1 MQPRRISLAPA
12 GIIARNRPTT
22 APDAIMLI
30 PHETLRANAVRI
42 FQAAGSSAEEAEI
55 VADHLVEANLR
66 GHDSH
71 GVGMISIYMKN
82 IANGTLVANRRGRII
97 KEEGA
102 ILHYDGERG
111 YGQVTARLLTE
122 LGIERAR
129 RTGLAAVALR
139 NAHHI
144 GRIGSYGEQCAAAGL
159 VSLHF
164 VNVIGHEP
172 NVAPHRGADAR
183 LGTNPVCIALPA
195 AEEGRPM
202 ILDMATSKV
211 AVGKV
216 RVAYNEGRALAE
228 GLLLDGAGR
237 PTTDPGALFA
247 EPGGAVLP
255 MGDHKGYALAFACE
269 LLAGALTGGGTL
281 TAENQGHD
289 TITNNMLAF
298 ILDPGRLVDPSW
310 LRREIQTITGCV
322 TASPPRDP
330 EAPVLIPGDPERRM
344 RAWRMAEGIPIDEV
358 TWGQLVAAAAGHGVK
373 L

>member
-1 MQPRRISLAPA
+1 
-12 GIIARNRPTT
+12 
-22 APDAIMLI
+22 MLV
-30 PHETLRANAVRI
+30 PYKTLRANAVRI
-42 FQAAGSSAEEAEI
+42 FQAAGSSAEEAET

-82 IANGTLVANRRGRII
+82 LAGGTLVANRRGRILR
-97 KEEGA
+97 EDGA

-164 VNVIGHEP
+164 VNVIGHKP
-172 NVAPHRGADAR
+172 YVAPHRGADAR

-216 RVAYNEGRALAE
+216 RVANNEGRALTE
-228 GLLLDGAGR
+228 DLLLDGAGQA
-237 PTTDPGALFA
+237 TTDPAALFA
-247 EPGGAVLP
+247 EPSGAVLP

-269 LLAGALTGGGTL
+269 LLAGAVTGGGTL
-281 TAENQGHD
+281 TAENQGQD

-310 LRREIQTITGCV
+310 LRREVEAITGCV

-330 EAPVLIPGDPERRM
+330 AAPVLIPGDPERQM
-344 RAWRMAEGIPIDEV
+344 RARRMEQGIPIDEV
-358 TWGQLVAAAAGHGVK
+358 TWGQLVEAAAGHGVK

>member
-1 MQPRRISLAPA
+1 
-12 GIIARNRPTT
+12 
-22 APDAIMLI
+22 MLI
-30 PHETLRANAVRI
+30 PYQTLRANAVRI

-82 IANGTLVANRRGRII
+82 LAGGSLIPNRRGRLI
-97 KEEGA
+97 KEDGA

-111 YGQVTARLLTE
+111 YGQVTARALTE

-159 VSLHF
+159 ISLHF
-164 VNVIGHEP
+164 VNVIGHRP
-172 NVAPHRGADAR
+172 HVAPHRGADAR

-195 AEEGRPM
+195 GEPGRPV

-216 RVAYNEGRALAE
+216 RVASNEGRRLA
-228 GLLLDGAGR
+228 GDLLLDGAGR
-237 PTTDPGALFA
+237 PTTDPGALFG

-255 MGDHKGYALAFACE
+255 MGEHKGYALGFICE
-269 LLAGALTGGGTL
+269 LLAGVVTGGGTL
-281 TAENQGHD
+281 TPKNQGQD

-298 ILDPGRLVDPSW
+298 ILDPRRLVDQAW
-310 LRREIQTITGCV
+310 LRQEIEAITGCV

-330 EAPVLIPGDPERRM
+330 AAPVLIPGDPERKM
-344 RAWRMAEGIPIDEV
+344 RARRMEEGITIDDV
-358 TWGQLVAAAAGHGVK
+358 TWGQLAEAAAGHGVK
-373 L
+373 LEVPGC

>member
-1 MQPRRISLAPA
+1 MAGRACRPSMWPATAFPTRSSCAAMASGGKLCWRAIGAGYPSSPTAGDGFSLLRAASWLGMPRHR
-12 GIIARNRPTT
+12 GRP
-22 APDAIMLI
+22 IMLI
-30 PHETLRANAVRI
+30 PYRTLRANAVRI
-42 FQAAGSSAEEAEI
+42 FEAAGSSPEEAEI

-82 IANGTLVANRRGRII
+82 LAAGSLIPNRRGRLI
-97 KEEGA
+97 KEDGA

-111 YGQVTARLLTE
+111 YGQVTARALTE
-122 LGIERAR
+122 LGIERAL

-159 VSLHF
+159 ISLHF

-216 RVAYNEGRALAE
+216 RVAQNEGRVLAE

-247 EPGGAVLP
+247 DP
-255 MGDHKGYALAFACE
+255 
-269 LLAGALTGGGTL
+269 GALSYPW
-281 TAENQGHD
+281 A
-289 TITNNMLAF
+289 IT
-298 ILDPGRLVDPSW
+298 
-310 LRREIQTITGCV
+310 
-322 TASPPRDP
+322 
-330 EAPVLIPGDPERRM
+330 
-344 RAWRMAEGIPIDEV
+344 
-358 TWGQLVAAAAGHGVK
+358 
-373 L
+373 